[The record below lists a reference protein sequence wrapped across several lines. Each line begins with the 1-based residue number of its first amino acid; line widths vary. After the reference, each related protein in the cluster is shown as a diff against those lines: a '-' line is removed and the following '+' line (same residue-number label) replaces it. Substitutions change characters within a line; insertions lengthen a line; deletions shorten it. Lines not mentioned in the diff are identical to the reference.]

1 MDLPSRRST
10 SPVLS
15 ARQRFTFWF
24 GMEQGGSAVLNT
36 HPLLPPLPL
45 RAGCCSPVHSAN
57 KKLYILA
64 VRTRSCWKPL
74 FPTILTAEYSL
85 PLHVRAKKPSTLRC
99 RRLYPSRGLQ
109 LDSLSPVFFWESYL
123 PIAVRALILRPTS
136 HLDAFSGS
144 WFRT

>member
-1 MDLPSRRST
+1 
-10 SPVLS
+10 
-15 ARQRFTFWF
+15 
-24 GMEQGGSAVLNT
+24 
-36 HPLLPPLPL
+36 
-45 RAGCCSPVHSAN
+45 
-57 KKLYILA
+57 
-64 VRTRSCWKPL
+64 
-74 FPTILTAEYSL
+74 
-85 PLHVRAKKPSTLRC
+85 LHVRAKKPSTLRC